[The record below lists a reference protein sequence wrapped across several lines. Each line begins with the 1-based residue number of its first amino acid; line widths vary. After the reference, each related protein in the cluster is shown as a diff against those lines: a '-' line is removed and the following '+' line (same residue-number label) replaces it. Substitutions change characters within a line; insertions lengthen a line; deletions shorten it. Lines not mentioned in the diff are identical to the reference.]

1 MDFAHVQNVSSNGEK
16 SPNAGVNVF
25 HPVKN
30 L

>member
-1 MDFAHVQNVSSNGEK
+1 MDFAYVQNVSSNRVK
-16 SPNAGVNVF
+16 SMNAGVNVF